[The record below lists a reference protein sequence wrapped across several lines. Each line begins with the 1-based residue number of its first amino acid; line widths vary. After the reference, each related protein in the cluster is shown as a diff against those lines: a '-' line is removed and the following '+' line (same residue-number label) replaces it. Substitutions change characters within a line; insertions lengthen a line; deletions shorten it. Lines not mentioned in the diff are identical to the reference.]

1 METQDVVVATA
12 QECVAAL
19 KSLAPGDSQ
28 AAKIDRIQLYEQV
41 KRILSAEQATETHA
55 FVQARQAQDTAA
67 GIPASLQ
74 CKGIEAEVGF
84 ARGESAY
91 LGSALTHT

>member
-1 METQDVVVATA
+1 METAAEVIATVRKFA
-12 QECVAAL
+12 DLMHAEVPAGSAYDKIEILQELERAKRAA
-19 KSLAPGDSQ
+19 AGFQ
-28 AAKIDRIQLYEQV
+28 AR
-41 KRILSAEQATETHA
+41 TTHA